1 MHQPLYLSLSQ
12 KIAITSAF
20 ALLSIIGLM
29 LKLPVIFR
37 SIDKEM
43 HFLFYFFSAA
53 FLNFLFV
60 NGKVIKHLVILILLG
75 GFGYLIEIFQE
86 FSNKFFKKRIHGNFD
101 IQDIEYNLKGLLLF
115 SMLWFFYYIIV
126 RILKIFSCQNEN
138 KNIYTN

>member
-1 MHQPLYLSLSQ
+1 MHIEQ
-12 KIAITSAF
+12 KIATQKI
-20 ALLSIIGLM
+20 LLIVSFFTLVSCIGFLF
-29 LKLPVIFR
+29 KLPPIFR

-60 NGKVIKHLVILILLG
+60 NGKVIKHLVMLFLLG

-86 FSNKFFKKRIHGNFD
+86 FSNKFFKNRINGNFD

-126 RILKIFSCQNEN
+126 RILKIFSYQNEK